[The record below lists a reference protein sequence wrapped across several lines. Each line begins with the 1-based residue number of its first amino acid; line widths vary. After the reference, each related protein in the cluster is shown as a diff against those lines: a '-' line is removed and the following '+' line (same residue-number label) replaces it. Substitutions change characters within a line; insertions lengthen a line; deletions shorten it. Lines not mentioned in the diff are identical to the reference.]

1 MLVGGPGA
9 AEETRAVSY
18 HSFIQSPVSDDY
30 NILDQSIN
38 HSNDHKS
45 INMHLDSS
53 DILEL
58 FGNFT
63 IDNPSIWL
71 IHSKLKCY
79 RLID

>member
-1 MLVGGPGA
+1 MIVGGTGA

-18 HSFIQSPVSDDY
+18 HTPPIQSPASAAH
-30 NILDQSIN
+30 NILDLID
-38 HSNDHKS
+38 HSSDHKS

-63 IDNPSIWL
+63 IDNPMQIFG
-71 IHSKLKCY
+71 
-79 RLID
+79 